1 MPDFYY
7 ILEGM
12 NLLFIHWHNFD
23 WHIIF
28 IFSDPKNEV
37 PKEGPSGKPLHL
49 NYRPINAY
57 QPYLAPTHPTQ
68 LYFSSIPPGT
78 IYTYLVVL
86 QLFLNVYYF
95 EYLLQQ
101 SKFFFENTYQD

>member
-1 MPDFYY
+1 MYELS
-7 ILEGM
+7 IGT
-12 NLLFIHWHNFD
+12 FIYWQ
-23 WHIIF
+23 IIF

-37 PKEGPSGKPLHL
+37 PKEESSGKTLHL

-57 QPYLAPTHPTQ
+57 QPYLAPAHPTQ

-78 IYTYLVVL
+78 IYTYLVLL